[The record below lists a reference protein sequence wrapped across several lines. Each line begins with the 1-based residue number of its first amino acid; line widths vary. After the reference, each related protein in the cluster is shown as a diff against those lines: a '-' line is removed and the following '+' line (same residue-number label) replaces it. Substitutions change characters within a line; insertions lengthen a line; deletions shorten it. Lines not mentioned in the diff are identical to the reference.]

1 MAGRYYVSTALTTVL
16 SSALGASG
24 NPSVASLPGTWPTNY
39 PFCVLLD
46 WGNSAEEAILVTSA
60 PTGTGPYALP
70 CTRGIDGTTA
80 QAHSAGAQVA
90 HGTTGYEPTLIQENA
105 AAIAALEAGVGGGS
119 VTLAGDLGNTNS
131 DPQVLSTHLTAPL
144 PVNQGGTDSM
154 TQNWQGLLTPTTQT
168 GTYTATPGQLVKANI
183 ASASWT
189 LTLPTAPAANAII
202 GAKIMANATGNTHA
216 LTVACGSG
224 DFFEQS
230 GGGTSVTMSLPLQA
244 AAWQYNGGYWTR
256 VSDDLPLGQLS
267 SLYSEKAAVTEYVIY
282 VSASSS
288 ASDSNDGL
296 SPGSAKA
303 TIAGAK
309 TALGSNAG
317 TIQLGTGT
325 FTLSTADGSG
335 NAASLTEAGTVL
347 RGMGLGLTTI
357 SITGTVAW
365 GVVALAQGC
374 TIADMSINIG
384 SGATVTYGCGVSTP
398 GSSGSSEHC
407 KVSNVFVSTAANLTA
422 AFAIGADHAGSGS
435 LDIAWTLLE
444 HCYFNSS
451 ATVTNGYLIGNGT
464 TGNVLANTA
473 IACAGGPA
481 TYGVTLAG
489 AGIGWYGGGFE
500 ATTAS
505 DIYISHP
512 SLGDTGLFVGVRSE
526 LGCQVLSAG
535 YVGEIGGV
543 TLIDYE
549 AGGFT
554 PTGGSNIIV
563 WNAGGPLTLQGGQY
577 NTTGGTTKF
586 AVNTAPGTPAIA
598 FSARDVI
605 TDSANPYPA
614 ASAYVQRCILNAQ
627 TTNGLTTNPE
637 PIPGFAAVIDNY
649 TPPGMVSTSGEI
661 ALSGATSMT
670 SADYGLM
677 HACTVSAAYTVTLPT
692 PVSIAGTQIGVRVKP
707 SSTNLLTLA
716 TAAGNI
722 DGSSTRVMWAGESAM
737 LESDGTNWVKIGGK
751 TIPMQGVMALNATQS
766 VASGSVVN
774 VPLTHTYI
782 DNTGLMCDPV
792 TNQYITVQRAA
803 NYAVVARVAWASLSA
818 LAIRVIVVAYKGGS
832 TPAAQDER
840 YAASG
845 GSPCIGAAGV
855 ETFAAGNY
863 CTLSTFQD
871 TGASQTANIGTSAAY
886 GDGTIL
892 SLTEIPAW

>member
-1 MAGRYYVSTALTTVL
+1 
-16 SSALGASG
+16 
-24 NPSVASLPGTWPTNY
+24 
-39 PFCVLLD
+39 LLD
-46 WGNSAEEAILVTSA
+46 WGTSAEEAILVTSA

-70 CTRGIDGTTA
+70 CTRGVDNTTA
-80 QAHSAGAQVA
+80 QAHAAGAQAA

-105 AAIAALEAGVGGGS
+105 AAIAALEAGIGGGA
-119 VTLAGDLGNTNS
+119 VALAGDLGNTTA

-144 PVNQGGTDSM
+144 PVNQGGTNSNV
-154 TQNWQGLLTPTTQT
+154 QNWQGLLTPVTQT
-168 GTYTATPGQLVKANI
+168 GTYTATAGQLVKANI

-189 LTLPTAPAANAII
+189 MKLPNAPANNTIV
-202 GAKIMANATGNTHA
+202 GAKVTANATGNAHT
-216 LTVACGSG
+216 LTVACQGS
-224 DFFEQS
+224 DVFEQS
-230 GGGTSVTMSLPLQA
+230 GGSASTTLYLLSQA
-244 AAWQYNGGYWTR
+244 AAWQYNSGYWTR
-256 VSDDLPLGQLS
+256 VSDDLPLGQLNT
-267 SLYSEKAAVTEYVIY
+267 LYAEKAAATENVIY
-282 VSASSS
+282 VSASSA
-288 ASDSNDGL
+288 ASNSNDGL
-296 SPGSAKA
+296 SWGSAKA
-303 TIAGAK
+303 TIAGAL
-309 TALGSNAG
+309 TALGSSAG

-325 FTLSTADGSG
+325 FTISSADASG
-335 NAASLTEAGTVL
+335 NGVSLTNAGTVL
-347 RGMGLGLTTI
+347 RGMGQGLSTI

-365 GVVALAQGC
+365 GVVALAQAC
-374 TIADMSINIG
+374 TIDSLSILIN
-384 SGATVTYGCGVSTP
+384 SGASVTYGCGVSTP
-398 GSSGSSEHC
+398 TSTGSCEHC
-407 KVSNVFVSTAANLTA
+407 HISSVFVSTAANITA
-422 AFAIGADHAGSGS
+422 AFGIGADHAGSGS
-435 LDIAWTLLE
+435 MDIAWTLLE
-444 HCYFNSS
+444 HCYFNAS
-451 ATVTNGYLIGNGT
+451 ATVTNGYQIGNGT
-464 TGNVLANTA
+464 TGNILATVA
-473 IACAGGPA
+473 IGCAGGPA

-489 AGIGWYGGGFE
+489 SGIGWYGGGFE
-500 ATTAS
+500 ATTAA
-505 DIYISHP
+505 DILVSHP

-526 LGCQVLSAG
+526 LGNQVLSAG
-535 YVGEIGGV
+535 YVGSIGGV

-554 PTGGSNIIV
+554 PTGGSNLIT

-598 FSARDVI
+598 FAARDVI
-605 TDSANPYPA
+605 TDSTNPYPA
-614 ASAYVQRCILNAQ
+614 ASAYIQRSIINAQ

-649 TPPGMVSTSGEI
+649 TPPGMVSSSGEI
-661 ALSGATSMT
+661 ALSGTTSMT

-677 HACTVSAAYTVTLPT
+677 HACTVSSAYTVTLPT

-722 DGSSTRVMWAGESAM
+722 DGASTRIMWAGESAV
-737 LESDGTNWVKIGGK
+737 LESDGTNWVKIAGK
-751 TIPMQGVMALNATQS
+751 TIPMQGLMALNATQS

-774 VPLTHTYI
+774 IPLTHTYI

-792 TNQYITVQRAA
+792 TNQYITVQRGA
-803 NYAVVARVAWASLSA
+803 NYSVVARVAWASLSA
-818 LAIRVIVVAYKGGS
+818 LAIRVIAVAYKGGS

-863 CTLSTFQD
+863 CTLSTFQT
-871 TGASQTANIGTSAAY
+871 TGASQTVNIGTSAAY